1 MIEIK
6 AEDIR
11 KLREKGLLKTTAG
24 RLDPSLFAE
33 INQEQEE
40 KIETLLKS
48 DKEYL
53 NKEML
58 EHLRKLYDEH
68 KAIFIPG
75 NIPSK
80 KNSKEIMQI
89 YTGRSSCCNATYQ
102 KRTKQ
107 KPICNQCHK
116 ECDYGRRHTLKNS
129 AVVERYIVDSKNS
142 YIRNLTLWQSLT
154 EDMPIPIY
162 VGMYF
167 IRDSM
172 RIFDFNNASQ
182 IITDLFKD
190 YGYIFDDNS
199 NVCIPVYLGHHKDEK
214 RKGCIIAI
222 LKEEYKSSLIN
233 FL

>member
-1 MIEIK
+1 MTEIS

-11 KLREKGLLKTTAG
+11 KLREKGLLKTRGG
-24 RLDPSLFAE
+24 RMDPSLFAE
-33 INQEQEE
+33 VNKEQEE
-40 KIETLLKS
+40 KIESLLHT
-48 DKEYL
+48 DKEFL
-53 NKEML
+53 NKDMIN
-58 EHLRKLYDEH
+58 HLRSLYDND

-80 KNSKEIMQI
+80 KNSKEIMKI

-102 KRTKQ
+102 KRPKL

-116 ECDYGRRHTLKNS
+116 ECEYGQRYSIQNS
-129 AVVERYIVDSKNS
+129 AVVKRYIASSEKDYRKN
-142 YIRNLTLWQSLT
+142 LPVWQTLI
-154 EDMPIPIY
+154 EDLPIPIY

-199 NVCIPVYLGHHKDEK
+199 NVCLPVYLGHHKDPLK
-214 RKGCIIAI
+214 TGVIIAI
-222 LKEEYKSSLIN
+222 LNEDYKTSLIN